1 MKDSFEFNK
10 DLRKVTKEVPL
21 KNVKIKD
28 NFWSQYRK
36 LAREVV
42 IPYQWE
48 AINDRIPD
56 AEPSH
61 AIKNFLIAAGLET
74 GEFGG
79 MVFQDSDVSKW
90 LEAVGFS
97 LETHPDA
104 ELEKNADEVIDIL
117 EMAQRPDGYL
127 NTYFILKEPENRW
140 TNLAE
145 CHELYC
151 AGHFF
156 EAAVAYYN
164 ATNKKKVLDIACR
177 FADYIDATF
186 GPEEGKI
193 HGYDGHQ
200 EVELAL
206 FKLYKVTG
214 NKKYLNLSKYF
225 LDERGAEP
233 DFFDMQWE
241 KRGKTD
247 FWQGGVKRE
256 WGKTYFQTHLPIR
269 QQNSAEGHAV
279 RVVYMCMAMAD
290 VAAETG
296 DMELFQACKKLWK
309 NIVLKRMYIT
319 GGIGSTSIG
328 ESFTFDYDLPND
340 TVYAETCASIGL
352 AFFAHRMLMIE
363 QKSEYAD
370 IMERA
375 LYNTIIGGMSQDGKG
390 FFYVNPL
397 EVKPEACEKDLA
409 KQHVKAVRQ
418 KWFTCAC
425 CPPNITRTLTSL
437 GKYIYTVNED
447 TVYTNLYIGGE
458 ATISVGNNEIKL
470 VQETEY
476 PWSERVSIKV
486 STKEETNFT
495 LGLRVPSWCPKAE
508 VKVNNEVID
517 IEEIKLDGY
526 IMINREWKDCDEIQL
541 VLKMPILRMKANPKV
556 RDDIGKVAIQRGP
569 LVYCLEEIDNGSNI
583 HEIYLPKEA
592 KLEESFD
599 EDLLGGIMTIKA
611 EASRVSNSKWGDEL
625 YSSEVTEEYCPAN
638 IKFVP
643 YYAWANRSI
652 GEMIVW
658 VREDNY

>member
-1 MKDSFEFNK
+1 MKDLFENSSG
-10 DLRKVTKEVPL
+10 LRKVTKEIPL
-21 KNVKIKD
+21 SNVKIKD
-28 NFWSQYRK
+28 NFWSHYRK

-48 AINDRIPD
+48 AINDRSPD

-61 AIKNFLIAAGLET
+61 ALKNFRIAAGIET
-74 GEFGG
+74 GEFHG

-97 LETHPDA
+97 LQTHPDP
-104 ELEKNADEVIDIL
+104 ELEKNADDVIDIL

-140 TNLAE
+140 RNLAE

-164 ATNKKKVLDIACR
+164 ATNKRKVLDIACK
-177 FADYIDATF
+177 FADYISDTF

-193 HGYDGHQ
+193 HGYDGHE

-241 KRGKTD
+241 ERGRKD

-256 WGKTYFQTHLPIR
+256 WGKTYFQTHLPVR
-269 QQNSAEGHAV
+269 QQESAEGHAV

-296 DMELFQACKKLWK
+296 DVELFKACKKLWK
-309 NIVLKRMYIT
+309 NIILKRMYIT

-340 TVYAETCASIGL
+340 MVYGETCASVGL

-363 QKSEYAD
+363 PKSEYAD
-370 IMERA
+370 VMESA
-375 LYNTIIGGMSQDGKG
+375 LYNTIIGGMAQDGKS

-397 EVKPEACEKDLA
+397 EVNPEACEKNPT
-409 KQHVKAVRQ
+409 KHHVKPRRQ

-437 GKYIYTVNED
+437 GQYIYTVNEE
-447 TVYTNLYIGGE
+447 TIYTNLYIGGE
-458 ATISVGNNEIKL
+458 ASISLADNEIKL
-470 VQETEY
+470 IQETDY
-476 PWSERVSIKV
+476 PWKEEIKIKV
-486 STKEETNFT
+486 FTEEEIKFT
-495 LGLRVPSWCPKAE
+495 LALRIPSWCPEAKI
-508 VKVNNEVID
+508 KVNNQVVD
-517 IEEIKLDGY
+517 IEERTLNGY
-526 IMINREWKDCDEIQL
+526 AMINREWKASDEIAL
-541 VLKMPILRMKANPKV
+541 ILKMPILRMKANPLV
-556 RDDIGKVAIQRGP
+556 RADIGKVAIQRGP
-569 LVYCLEEIDNGSNI
+569 LVYCLEEADNGSNL
-583 HEIYLPKEA
+583 HEIYLPKESTF
-592 KLEESFD
+592 EEGFD
-599 EDLLGGIMTIKA
+599 SNLLGGIVVINTEGKRLVNSEKWVNKLYRYEAEEEYIPSTIKF
-611 EASRVSNSKWGDEL
+611 
-625 YSSEVTEEYCPAN
+625 
-638 IKFVP
+638 IP
-643 YYAWANRSI
+643 YYAWANRNV
-652 GEMIVW
+652 GEMTVW
-658 VREDNY
+658 VREL

>member
-1 MKDSFEFNK
+1 MKELYKNSSG
-10 DLRKVTKEVPL
+10 LRKVTKEIPL

-28 NFWSQYRK
+28 NFWSHYRK

-61 AIKNFLIAAGLET
+61 ALKNFRIAAGIET
-74 GEFGG
+74 GEFHG

-97 LETHPDA
+97 LQTHPDQ
-104 ELEKNADEVIDIL
+104 ELEKNADDIIDIL

-164 ATNKKKVLDIACR
+164 ATNKKKVLDIACK
-177 FADYIDATF
+177 FADYISDTF

-193 HGYDGHQ
+193 HGYDGHE

-214 NKKYLNLSKYF
+214 NKKYLDLSKYF

-241 KRGKTD
+241 ERGRKD

-256 WGKTYFQTHLPIR
+256 WGKNYFQTHLPVR
-269 QQNSAEGHAV
+269 QQESAEGHAV

-296 DMELFQACKKLWK
+296 DVELFKACKKLWK
-309 NIVLKRMYIT
+309 NIILKRMYIT

-340 TVYAETCASIGL
+340 MVYGETCASVGL

-363 QKSEYAD
+363 PKSEYAD
-370 IMERA
+370 VMERT
-375 LYNTIIGGMSQDGKG
+375 LYNTIIGGMAQDGKS

-397 EVKPEACEKDLA
+397 EVSPEACEKNPT
-409 KQHVKAVRQ
+409 KHHVKPIRQ

-437 GKYIYTVNED
+437 GQYIYTVNEE
-447 TVYTNLYIGGE
+447 TIYTNLYIGGE
-458 ATISVGNNEIKL
+458 ASINLGENEIKL
-470 VQETEY
+470 IQETDY
-476 PWSERVSIKV
+476 PWKEEIKIKV
-486 STKEETNFT
+486 LAKEEVKFT
-495 LGLRVPSWCPKAE
+495 LALRIPGWCPEAKI
-508 VKVNNEVID
+508 KVNNKVIN
-517 IEEIKLDGY
+517 IEEIKFNGY
-526 IMINREWKDCDEIQL
+526 VMLNREWKDSDEIVL
-541 VLKMPILRMKANPKV
+541 ILKMPILRMKANPLV
-556 RDDIGKVAIQRGP
+556 RADIGKVAIQRGP
-569 LVYCLEEIDNGSNI
+569 LVYCLEEADNGSNL
-583 HEIYLPKEA
+583 HEIYLPKDSKFEA
-592 KLEESFD
+592 SFNSNLLSGIVVIKTEGKRLVNSEKWIDKLYRYEAEEEYIPS
-599 EDLLGGIMTIKA
+599 TIKF
-611 EASRVSNSKWGDEL
+611 
-625 YSSEVTEEYCPAN
+625 
-638 IKFVP
+638 IP
-643 YYAWANRSI
+643 YYAWANRNV
-652 GEMIVW
+652 GEMTVW
-658 VREDNY
+658 VREL

>member
-1 MKDSFEFNK
+1 MKDLFENSSG
-10 DLRKVTKEVPL
+10 LRKVTKEIPL
-21 KNVKIKD
+21 SNVKIKD
-28 NFWSQYRK
+28 NFWSHYRK

-61 AIKNFLIAAGLET
+61 ALKNFRIAAGIET
-74 GEFGG
+74 GEFHG

-97 LETHPDA
+97 IQTHPDP
-104 ELEKNADEVIDIL
+104 ELEKNADDVIDIL

-140 TNLAE
+140 RNLAE

-164 ATNKKKVLDIACR
+164 ATNKRKVLDIACK
-177 FADYIDATF
+177 FADYISDTF

-193 HGYDGHQ
+193 HGYDGHE

-241 KRGKTD
+241 ERGRKD

-256 WGKTYFQTHLPIR
+256 WGKTYFQTHLPVR
-269 QQNSAEGHAV
+269 QQESAEGHAV
-279 RVVYMCMAMAD
+279 RVVYMCMAMTD

-296 DMELFQACKKLWK
+296 DVELFKACKKLWK
-309 NIVLKRMYIT
+309 NIILKRMYIT

-340 TVYAETCASIGL
+340 MVYGETCASVGL

-363 QKSEYAD
+363 PKSEYAD
-370 IMERA
+370 VMERA
-375 LYNTIIGGMSQDGKG
+375 FYNTIIGGMAQDGKS

-397 EVKPEACEKDLA
+397 EVSPEACEKNPT
-409 KQHVKAVRQ
+409 KHHVKPRRQ

-437 GKYIYTVNED
+437 GQYIYTVNEE
-447 TVYTNLYIGGE
+447 TIYTNLYIGGE
-458 ATISVGNNEIKL
+458 ASISLADNEIKL
-470 VQETEY
+470 IQETDY
-476 PWSERVSIKV
+476 PW
-486 STKEETNFT
+486 KEEIKIKLLTEEEIKFT
-495 LGLRVPSWCPKAE
+495 LALRIPSWCPEAKI
-508 VKVNNEVID
+508 KVNNQVVD
-517 IEEIKLDGY
+517 IEERTLNGY
-526 IMINREWKDCDEIQL
+526 VMLKREWNPSDEIVL
-541 VLKMPILRMKANPKV
+541 ILKMPILRMKANPLV
-556 RDDIGKVAIQRGP
+556 RADIGKVAIQRGP
-569 LVYCLEEIDNGSNI
+569 LVYCLEEADNGSNL

-592 KLEESFD
+592 KFEESFD
-599 EDLLGGIMTIKA
+599 SSLLGSIVVIKTEGKRLVNSEKWLNKLYRYEAEEEYIPSTIKF
-611 EASRVSNSKWGDEL
+611 
-625 YSSEVTEEYCPAN
+625 
-638 IKFVP
+638 IP
-643 YYAWANRSI
+643 YYAWANRNV
-652 GEMIVW
+652 GEMTVW
-658 VREDNY
+658 VREL

>member
-1 MKDSFEFNK
+1 MMDAFEINK
-10 DLRKVTKEVPL
+10 ALMRKNNEVPL

-28 NFWSQYRK
+28 DFWSHYIK

-61 AIKNFLIAAGLET
+61 AIKNFRIAAGLES
-74 GEFGG
+74 GEFHG

-97 LETHPDA
+97 LQIHPDTN
-104 ELEKNADEVIDIL
+104 LEKIADEVIDIL
-117 EMAQRPDGYL
+117 EMAQQPDGYL
-127 NTYFILKEPENRW
+127 NTYFTLKEPENRW

-164 ATNKKKVLDIACR
+164 ATDKRKVLDIACR
-177 FADYIDATF
+177 FADCIDNTF
-186 GPEEGKI
+186 GPEDGKI
-193 HGYDGHQ
+193 HGYDGHE

-225 LDERGAEP
+225 IDERGAEP
-233 DFFDMQWE
+233 HFFDVEWE

-247 FWQGGVKRE
+247 FWPGGEMRT
-256 WGKTYFQTHLPIR
+256 WGKSYFQAHLPIR
-269 QQNSAEGHAV
+269 KQSSAEGHAV
-279 RVVYMCMAMAD
+279 RAVYMCMAMAD
-290 VAAETG
+290 IAAETG
-296 DMELFQACKKLWK
+296 DMELFNACKRLWK

-319 GGIGSTSIG
+319 GGIGSVSIG

-363 QKSEYAD
+363 AKSEYAD

-375 LYNTIIGGMSQDGKG
+375 LYNTIIGGMSQDGTG

-397 EVKPEACEKDLA
+397 EVKPEACEKNA
-409 KQHVKAVRQ
+409 TKHHVKPTRQ
-418 KWFTCAC
+418 KWFACAC
-425 CPPNITRTLTSL
+425 CPPNVTRTLTSL
-437 GKYIYTVNED
+437 GQYIYTVNKD
-447 TVYTNLYIGGE
+447 TIYTNLYIGGE
-458 ATISVGNNEIKL
+458 AIINVANNEIKL

-476 PWSERVSIKV
+476 PWSEKVSIKV
-486 STKEETNFT
+486 STKEETKFT
-495 LGLRVPSWCPKAE
+495 LGLRVPSWCPEAE
-508 VKVNNEVID
+508 VKVNNEVIN
-517 IEEIKLDGY
+517 IEKMKFNGY
-526 IMINREWKDCDEIQL
+526 IMINRDWNNCDEIQL
-541 VLKMPILRMKANPKV
+541 VLKMPILRMKANPMV
-556 RDDIGKVAIQRGP
+556 RADIGKVAIQRGP
-569 LVYCLEEIDNGSNI
+569 LVYCLEEADNGSNL

-592 KLEESFD
+592 KLEEKF
-599 EDLLGGIMTIKA
+599 EKDLLGGVMTIKA
-611 EASRVSNSKWGDEL
+611 EANRVSNSKWGEEL
-625 YSSEVTEEYCPAN
+625 YSSEIKEEYCSVN
-638 IKFVP
+638 VNFVP

-652 GEMIVW
+652 GEMTVW
-658 VREDNY
+658 VREGSY

>member
-1 MKDSFEFNK
+1 MKDSFELEL
-10 DLRKVTKEVPL
+10 DITKKANEVPL
-21 KNVKIKD
+21 KNVKIMD
-28 NFWSQYRK
+28 NFWSRYIN

-42 IPYQWE
+42 IPYQWD

-61 AIKNFLIAAGLET
+61 AIKNFRIAAGLDI
-74 GEFGG
+74 GEFHG

-97 LETHPDA
+97 LETQADP

-117 EMAQRPDGYL
+117 EVAQRPDGYL

-164 ATNKKKVLDIACR
+164 ATKKRKVLDIACR
-177 FADYIDATF
+177 FADYIDSIF

-193 HGYDGHQ
+193 HGFDGHP

-206 FKLYKVTG
+206 FKIYKVTG
-214 NKKYLNLSKYF
+214 NKRYLDLSKYF
-225 LDERGAEP
+225 LDERGAKP
-233 DFFDMQWE
+233 DFFDIEWE

-279 RVVYMCMAMAD
+279 RLAYLCMAMAD

-296 DMELFQACKKLWK
+296 DMELFKACKKLWK
-309 NIVLKRMYIT
+309 NIVTKRMYIT

-363 QKSEYAD
+363 PKSEYAD
-370 IMERA
+370 IMERT
-375 LYNTIIGGMSQDGKG
+375 LYNTIIGGMSQDGNR

-397 EVKPEACEKDLA
+397 EVKPEACEKNPI
-409 KQHVKAVRQ
+409 KHHVKPTRQ

-425 CPPNITRTLTSL
+425 CPPNVTRTLTSL
-437 GKYIYTVNED
+437 GRYIYTVNED
-447 TVYTNLYIGGE
+447 TIYTNLYIGGE
-458 ATISVGNNEIKL
+458 ADIIVGENKVKL
-470 VQETEY
+470 VQQTDY
-476 PWSERVSIKV
+476 PWDEKV
-486 STKEETNFT
+486 LFKVLTKVESKFT
-495 LGLRVPSWCPKAE
+495 LALRIPNWCPKAMI
-508 VKVNNEVID
+508 KVNNEVLD
-517 IEEIKLDGY
+517 IEEIQNNGY
-526 IMINREWKDCDEIQL
+526 IMLGRTWKDCDEIQL
-541 VLKMPILRMKANPKV
+541 TLKMPILRMKANPQV
-556 RDDIGKVAIQRGP
+556 SDDIGKVVIQRGP
-569 LVYCLEEIDNGSNI
+569 LVYCLEEEDNGSNL
-583 HEIYLPKEA
+583 HEIYLAREAELEANFEKE
-592 KLEESFD
+592 
-599 EDLLGGIMTIKA
+599 LLGGVVAIRA
-611 EASRVSNSKWGDEL
+611 EASRISESSWGNEL
-625 YSSEVTEEYCPAN
+625 YSPEIKGECSSVN

-643 YYAWANRSI
+643 YYAWANRCI
-652 GEMIVW
+652 GEMAVW
-658 VREDNY
+658 INER

>member
-1 MKDSFEFNK
+1 MKDLFENSSG
-10 DLRKVTKEVPL
+10 LRKVTKEIPL
-21 KNVKIKD
+21 CNVKIKD
-28 NFWSQYRK
+28 NFWSHYRK

-61 AIKNFLIAAGLET
+61 ALKNFRIAAGIET
-74 GEFGG
+74 GEFHG

-97 LETHPDA
+97 LQTHPDI
-104 ELEKNADEVIDIL
+104 ELEKNADDVIDIL

-140 TNLAE
+140 RNLAE

-164 ATNKKKVLDIACR
+164 ATNKRKVLDIACK
-177 FADYIDATF
+177 FADYISDTF

-193 HGYDGHQ
+193 NGYDGHE

-241 KRGKTD
+241 ERGRKD

-256 WGKTYFQTHLPIR
+256 WGKTYFQTHLPVR
-269 QQNSAEGHAV
+269 QQETAEGHAV

-296 DMELFQACKKLWK
+296 DVELFNACKKLWE
-309 NIVLKRMYIT
+309 NIILKRMYIT

-340 TVYAETCASIGL
+340 MVYGETCASVGL

-363 QKSEYAD
+363 PKSEYAD
-370 IMERA
+370 VMERA
-375 LYNTIIGGMSQDGKG
+375 LYNTIIGGMAQDGKS

-397 EVKPEACEKDLA
+397 EVNPEACEKNPT
-409 KQHVKAVRQ
+409 KHHVKPVRQ

-437 GKYIYTVNED
+437 GQYIYTVNEE
-447 TVYTNLYIGGE
+447 TIYTNLYIGGE
-458 ATISVGNNEIKL
+458 ASVKLGDNEIKL
-470 VQETEY
+470 IQETDY
-476 PWSERVSIKV
+476 PWKEEIKIKV
-486 STKEETNFT
+486 ITEGEIKFT
-495 LGLRVPSWCPKAE
+495 LALRIPSWCPEAKI
-508 VKVNNEVID
+508 KVNNQVVD
-517 IEEIKLDGY
+517 IEEITLNGY
-526 IMINREWKDCDEIQL
+526 VMINIEWKASDEIVL
-541 VLKMPILRMKANPKV
+541 ILKMPILRMKANPLV
-556 RDDIGKVAIQRGP
+556 RADIGKVAIQRGP
-569 LVYCLEEIDNGSNI
+569 LVYCIEEADNGSNL
-583 HEIYLPKEA
+583 HEIYLPKDS
-592 KLEESFD
+592 KFEESFD
-599 EDLLGGIMTIKA
+599 SNLLGGIVVIKTEGKRLVNSEKWVNKLYRYEAEEEYVPSTIKF
-611 EASRVSNSKWGDEL
+611 
-625 YSSEVTEEYCPAN
+625 
-638 IKFVP
+638 IP
-643 YYAWANRSI
+643 YYAWANRNV
-652 GEMIVW
+652 GEMMVW
-658 VREDNY
+658 VREL

>member
-1 MKDSFEFNK
+1 MKDLFENSSG
-10 DLRKVTKEVPL
+10 LRKVTKEIPIC
-21 KNVKIKD
+21 NVKIKD
-28 NFWSQYRK
+28 NFWSHYRK

-61 AIKNFLIAAGLET
+61 ALKNFRIAAGIET
-74 GEFGG
+74 GEFHG

-97 LETHPDA
+97 LQTHPDP
-104 ELEKNADEVIDIL
+104 ELEKNADDVIDIL

-140 TNLAE
+140 RNLAE

-164 ATNKKKVLDIACR
+164 ATNKRKVLDIACK
-177 FADYIDATF
+177 FADYISDTF

-193 HGYDGHQ
+193 HGYDGHE

-241 KRGKTD
+241 ERGRKD

-256 WGKTYFQTHLPIR
+256 WGKTYFQTHLPVR
-269 QQNSAEGHAV
+269 QQESAEGHAV

-296 DMELFQACKKLWK
+296 DVELFRACKKLWK
-309 NIVLKRMYIT
+309 NIILKRMYIT

-340 TVYAETCASIGL
+340 MVYGETCASVGL

-363 QKSEYAD
+363 PKSEYAD
-370 IMERA
+370 VMERA
-375 LYNTIIGGMSQDGKG
+375 LYNTIIGGMAQDGKS

-397 EVKPEACEKDLA
+397 EVSPEDCEKNPT
-409 KQHVKAVRQ
+409 KHHVKPRRQ

-437 GKYIYTVNED
+437 GQYIYTVNEE
-447 TVYTNLYIGGE
+447 TIYTNLYIGGE
-458 ATISVGNNEIKL
+458 ASISLADNEIKL
-470 VQETEY
+470 IQETDY
-476 PWSERVSIKV
+476 PWKEEIKIKV
-486 STKEETNFT
+486 FTEEEIKFT
-495 LGLRVPSWCPKAE
+495 LALRIPSWCPEAKI
-508 VKVNNEVID
+508 KVNNQVVD
-517 IEEIKLDGY
+517 IEERTLNGY
-526 IMINREWKDCDEIQL
+526 VMINREWKASDEIVL
-541 VLKMPILRMKANPKV
+541 ILKMPILRMKANPLV
-556 RDDIGKVAIQRGP
+556 RADIGKVAIQRGP
-569 LVYCLEEIDNGSNI
+569 LVYCLEEADNGSNL
-583 HEIYLPKEA
+583 HEIYLPKESTF
-592 KLEESFD
+592 EESFD
-599 EDLLGGIMTIKA
+599 SNLLGGIVVINTEGKRLVNSEKWVNKLYRYEAEEEYIPSTIKF
-611 EASRVSNSKWGDEL
+611 
-625 YSSEVTEEYCPAN
+625 
-638 IKFVP
+638 IP
-643 YYAWANRSI
+643 YYAWANRNV
-652 GEMIVW
+652 GEMTVW
-658 VREDNY
+658 VREL

>member
-1 MKDSFEFNK
+1 MKKSLELNMELSK
-10 DLRKVTKEVPL
+10 KTKEIPL
-21 KNVKIKD
+21 KDIKIKD
-28 NFWSQYRK
+28 NFWSQYIK

-42 IPYQWE
+42 IPYQWA

-61 AIKNFLIAAGLET
+61 AIKNFRIAAGLDT
-74 GEFGG
+74 GEFQG

-97 LETHPDA
+97 LQTKADP

-117 EMAQRPDGYL
+117 ERAQRPDGYL

-164 ATNKKKVLDIACR
+164 ATKKRKVLDIACR
-177 FADYIDATF
+177 FADYIDTVF

-193 HGYDGHQ
+193 HGYDGHE

-225 LDERGAEP
+225 LDQRGAEP
-233 DFFDMQWE
+233 DFFDLQWE
-241 KRGKTD
+241 KRGKKD
-247 FWQGGVKRE
+247 FWQGGVKRD

-269 QQNSAEGHAV
+269 QQSSAEGHAV
-279 RVVYMCMAMAD
+279 RLVYMCMAMAD

-296 DMELFQACKKLWK
+296 DMELFRACKRLWDS
-309 NIVLKRMYIT
+309 IVSKRMYIT

-352 AFFAHRMLMIE
+352 AFFAHRMSMIE
-363 QKSEYAD
+363 PKGEYAD
-370 IMERA
+370 VMERA
-375 LYNTIIGGMSQDGKG
+375 LYNTIIGGMSQDGKS

-397 EVKPEACEKDLA
+397 EVKPEACEKNPV
-409 KQHVKAVRQ
+409 KKHVKPTRQ

-425 CPPNITRTLTSL
+425 CPPNVTRTLTSL
-437 GKYIYTVNED
+437 GQYIYTINRN

-458 ATISVGNNEIKL
+458 AVFNVGDNEVKL
-470 VQETEY
+470 LQRTDY
-476 PWSERVSIKV
+476 PWDEKISIKIQ
-486 STKEETNFT
+486 SKEETEFT
-495 LGLRVPSWCPKAE
+495 MALRVPGWCPEAR
-508 VKVNNEVID
+508 VKVNDEIINA
-517 IEEIKLDGY
+517 EEIILNGY
-526 IMINREWKDCDEIQL
+526 IMLNRVWKDSDEIQL
-541 VLKMPILRMKANPKV
+541 ILKMPVLRMKANPFV
-556 RDDIGKVAIQRGP
+556 RADIGKVAIQRGP
-569 LVYCLEEIDNGSNI
+569 LVYCLEEEDNGSSL
-583 HEIYLPKEA
+583 HEIYLPREA
-592 KLEESFD
+592 ELKVDFERET
-599 EDLLGGIMTIKA
+599 LGGVKVIKA
-611 EASRVSNSKWGDEL
+611 SALRVLNDEWDTKL
-625 YSSEVTEEYCPAN
+625 YSAEIEEKYSPAD
-638 IKFVP
+638 IKFIP

-652 GEMIVW
+652 GEMSVW
-658 VREDNY
+658 INEK

>member
-1 MKDSFEFNK
+1 MNNLFENNSG
-10 DLRKVTKEVPL
+10 LRKVAKEIPL
-21 KNVKIKD
+21 SNVKIKD
-28 NFWSQYRK
+28 NFWSHYRK

-48 AINDRIPD
+48 AINDRVPD

-61 AIKNFLIAAGLET
+61 ALKNFRIAAGIET
-74 GEFGG
+74 GEFHG

-97 LETHPDA
+97 LQTHPDI
-104 ELEKNADEVIDIL
+104 ELEKNADNVIDIL

-140 TNLAE
+140 RNLAE

-164 ATNKKKVLDIACR
+164 ATNKRKVLDIACK
-177 FADYIDATF
+177 FADYISDTF
-186 GPEEGKI
+186 GQEEGKI
-193 HGYDGHQ
+193 HGYDGHE

-241 KRGKTD
+241 ERGRKD

-256 WGKTYFQTHLPIR
+256 WGKTYFQTHLPVR
-269 QQNSAEGHAV
+269 QQESAEGHAV

-296 DMELFQACKKLWK
+296 DVELFNACKKLWK
-309 NIVLKRMYIT
+309 NIILKRMYIT

-340 TVYAETCASIGL
+340 MVYGETCASVGL

-363 QKSEYAD
+363 PKSEHAD
-370 IMERA
+370 VMERA
-375 LYNTIIGGMSQDGKG
+375 LYNTIIGGMAQDGKS

-397 EVKPEACEKDLA
+397 EVSPEACEKNPT
-409 KQHVKAVRQ
+409 KHHVKPVRQ

-437 GKYIYTVNED
+437 GQYIYTANEE
-447 TVYTNLYIGGE
+447 TIYTNLYIGGE
-458 ATISVGNNEIKL
+458 ASISLADNEIKL
-470 VQETEY
+470 IQETAY
-476 PWSERVSIKV
+476 PWKEEIKIKV
-486 STKEETNFT
+486 FTEEEIKFT
-495 LGLRVPSWCPKAE
+495 LALRIPSWCREAKI
-508 VKVNNEVID
+508 KVNNQVVD
-517 IEEIKLDGY
+517 IEERTLNGY
-526 IMINREWKDCDEIQL
+526 VMLNRDWNASDEIVL
-541 VLKMPILRMKANPKV
+541 ILKMPILRMKANPLV
-556 RDDIGKVAIQRGP
+556 RADIGKVAIQRGP
-569 LVYCLEEIDNGSNI
+569 LVYCLEEADNGSNL

-592 KLEESFD
+592 KFEESFD
-599 EDLLGGIMTIKA
+599 SNLLGGIVVIKTEGKRLVNSEKWANKLYRYEAEEEYIPSTIKF
-611 EASRVSNSKWGDEL
+611 
-625 YSSEVTEEYCPAN
+625 
-638 IKFVP
+638 IP
-643 YYAWANRSI
+643 YYAWANRNV
-652 GEMIVW
+652 GEMTVW
-658 VREDNY
+658 VREL

>member
-1 MKDSFEFNK
+1 MKGLLEHNEWVK
-10 DLRKVTKEVPL
+10 KVTKEIPL
-21 KNVKIKD
+21 KNVKVKD
-28 NFWSQYRK
+28 KFWSKYIK

-61 AIKNFLIAAGLET
+61 AMKNFRIAAGLEK
-74 GEFGG
+74 GEFHG

-90 LEAVGFS
+90 LEAVGYS
-97 LETHPDA
+97 LETNPDF

-117 EMAQRPDGYL
+117 EKAQRLDGYL
-127 NTYFILKEPENRW
+127 DTYFILKEPENRW

-156 EAAVAYYN
+156 EAAAAYYN
-164 ATNKKKVLDIACR
+164 ATNKRKVLDIACR
-177 FADYIDATF
+177 FADYIDITF

-193 HGYDGHQ
+193 HGYDGHP

-214 NKKYLNLSKYF
+214 NEKYLKLSKYF
-225 LDERGAEP
+225 LDERGAKP
-233 DFFDMQWE
+233 DFFEMQRE
-241 KRGKTD
+241 KRGRKD
-247 FWQGGVKRE
+247 FWQGGIDGK
-256 WGKTYFQTHLPIR
+256 WGKKYFQTHLPIR
-269 QQNSAEGHAV
+269 EQDSAEGHAV
-279 RVVYMCMAMAD
+279 RAVYLCMAMAD

-296 DMELFQACKKLWK
+296 DMELFKACRNLWI
-309 NIVLKRMYIT
+309 NIVSRRMYIT

-352 AFFAHRMLMIE
+352 AFFAYRMLMIE
-363 QKSEYAD
+363 PKGEYAD
-370 IMERA
+370 IMEKV

-397 EVKPEACEKDLA
+397 EVNPEACEKNPI
-409 KQHVKAVRQ
+409 KYHVKPVRQ

-437 GKYIYTVNED
+437 GQYIYTVNEEII
-447 TVYTNLYIGGE
+447 YTNLYIGGE
-458 ATISVGNNEIKL
+458 VAINIANDQIKL
-470 VQETEY
+470 IQKTEY
-476 PWSERVSIKV
+476 PWNEKISIKIV
-486 STKEETNFT
+486 TKEKTKFV
-495 LGLRVPSWCPKAE
+495 LALRIPSWCNNAE
-508 VKVNNEVID
+508 IKVNNEAIN
-517 IEEIKLDGY
+517 INETNINGY
-526 IMINREWKDCDEIQL
+526 AMVDREWKDDDEVEII
-541 VLKMPILRMKANPKV
+541 LKMSILRMKANPLV
-556 RDDIGKVAIQRGP
+556 RADIGKVAIQRGP
-569 LVYCLEEIDNGSNI
+569 LVYCLEETDNGSNL
-583 HEIYLPKEA
+583 HEIYLPKET
-592 KLEESFD
+592 KLEENF
-599 EDLLGGIMTIKA
+599 EKDLLGGVMTIKGEA
-611 EASRVSNSKWGDEL
+611 ERILNNKWEDQL
-625 YSSEVTEEYCPAN
+625 YSPEIKEEYDPVS

-643 YYAWANRSI
+643 YYSWANRGI

-658 VREDNY
+658 MREK

>member
-1 MKDSFEFNK
+1 MDKDSLEFSK
-10 DLRKVTKEVPL
+10 DLRKISKEIPL
-21 KNVKIKD
+21 NNIKIND
-28 NFWSQYRK
+28 EFWSKYIK
-36 LAREVV
+36 LAMEVV

-48 AINDRIPD
+48 AINDRIED

-61 AIKNFLIAAGLET
+61 AIKNFRIAAGLET
-74 GEFGG
+74 GEFHG

-97 LETHPDA
+97 LQTHPDS

-117 EMAQRPDGYL
+117 ELAQRPDGYL
-127 NTYFILKEPENRW
+127 NTYFILKEPKNRW

-164 ATNKKKVLDIACR
+164 ATNKRKVLDIACR

-193 HGYDGHQ
+193 HGYDGHP

-206 FKLYKVTG
+206 FKLYKVTE
-214 NKKYLNLSKYF
+214 NKKYLKLSKYF
-225 LDERGAEP
+225 LDERGAKP

-241 KRGKTD
+241 KRGRKG
-247 FWQGGVKRE
+247 FWQGGINRE
-256 WGKTYFQTHLPIR
+256 WGKKYYQTHLPIR
-269 QQNSAEGHAV
+269 KQSTAEGHAV
-279 RVVYMCMAMAD
+279 RVVYMCMGMAD

-296 DMELFQACKKLWK
+296 DSELFKTCKNLWN
-309 NIVLKRMYIT
+309 NIVSKRMYIT

-328 ESFTFDYDLPND
+328 EAFTFDYDLSND

-352 AFFAHRMLMIE
+352 AFFAQRMLIIE
-363 QKSEYAD
+363 PRSEYAD

-397 EVKPEACEKDLA
+397 EVRPEACEKNPT
-409 KQHVKAVRQ
+409 KHHVKPVRQ

-437 GKYIYTVNED
+437 GRYIYTVND
-447 TVYTNLYIGGE
+447 DAVYANLYIGGK
-458 ATISVGNNEIKL
+458 ADINVGNNEIRL
-470 VQETEY
+470 IQETEY
-476 PWSERVSIKV
+476 PWEEKVLIKV
-486 STKEETNFT
+486 GAKEKTKFT
-495 LGLRVPSWCPKAE
+495 LALRIPGWCGKAE
-508 VKVNNEVID
+508 VKVNSEVIN
-517 IEEIKLDGY
+517 IEEIKLNGY
-526 IMINREWKDCDEIQL
+526 AMVNREWRDGDKVELI
-541 VLKMPILRMKANPKV
+541 LKMPILRMKANPLV
-556 RDDIGKVAIQRGP
+556 SDDIGKVAIQRGP
-569 LVYCLEEIDNGSNI
+569 LVYCLEEADNGSNL

-592 KLEESFD
+592 ELEECF
-599 EDLLGGIMTIKA
+599 EADLLGGVMVLKA
-611 EASRVSNSKWGDEL
+611 EAKRISNNSKWKDQL
-625 YSSEVTEEYCPAN
+625 YSSEIKEEYDSIN

-643 YYAWANRSI
+643 YYSWANRGT

-658 VREDNY
+658 VREK

>member
-1 MKDSFEFNK
+1 MKELYKNSSS
-10 DLRKVTKEVPL
+10 LRKVTKEIPL

-28 NFWSQYRK
+28 NFWAHYRK

-61 AIKNFLIAAGLET
+61 ALKNFRIAAGIET
-74 GEFGG
+74 GEFHG

-97 LETHPDA
+97 LQTHPDQ
-104 ELEKNADEVIDIL
+104 ELEKNADDIIDIL

-164 ATNKKKVLDIACR
+164 ATNKKKVLDIACK
-177 FADYIDATF
+177 FADYISDTF

-193 HGYDGHQ
+193 HGYDGHE

-214 NKKYLNLSKYF
+214 NKKYLDLSKYF

-241 KRGKTD
+241 ERGRKD

-256 WGKTYFQTHLPIR
+256 WGKNYFQTHLPVR
-269 QQNSAEGHAV
+269 QQESAEGHAV
-279 RVVYMCMAMAD
+279 RVVYMCIAMAD

-296 DMELFQACKKLWK
+296 DVELFKACKKLWK
-309 NIVLKRMYIT
+309 NIILKRMYIT

-340 TVYAETCASIGL
+340 IVYGETCASVGL

-363 QKSEYAD
+363 PKSEYAD
-370 IMERA
+370 VMERA
-375 LYNTIIGGMSQDGKG
+375 LYNTIIGGMAQDGKS

-397 EVKPEACEKDLA
+397 EVNPEACEKNPT
-409 KQHVKAVRQ
+409 KHHVKPIRQ

-437 GKYIYTVNED
+437 GQYIYTVNEE
-447 TVYTNLYIGGE
+447 TIYTNLYIGGE
-458 ATISVGNNEIKL
+458 ASINIGDNEIKL
-470 VQETEY
+470 IQETDY
-476 PWSERVSIKV
+476 PWKEEIKIKV
-486 STKEETNFT
+486 IAKEEVKFT
-495 LGLRVPSWCPKAE
+495 LALRIPGWCPEAKI
-508 VKVNNEVID
+508 KVNNQVVD
-517 IEEIKLDGY
+517 IEEITLNGY
-526 IMINREWKDCDEIQL
+526 VMLNREWKASDEIAL
-541 VLKMPILRMKANPKV
+541 ILKMPILRMKANPLV
-556 RDDIGKVAIQRGP
+556 RADIGKVAIQRGP
-569 LVYCLEEIDNGSNI
+569 LVYCLEEADNGSNI
-583 HEIYLPKEA
+583 HEIYLPKDSKFEA
-592 KLEESFD
+592 SFNSNLLSGIVVIKTEGKRLVNSEKWIDKLYRYEAEEEYIPS
-599 EDLLGGIMTIKA
+599 TIKF
-611 EASRVSNSKWGDEL
+611 
-625 YSSEVTEEYCPAN
+625 
-638 IKFVP
+638 IP
-643 YYAWANRSI
+643 YYAWANRNV
-652 GEMIVW
+652 GEMTVW
-658 VREDNY
+658 VREL

>member
-1 MKDSFEFNK
+1 MKDLFENSSG
-10 DLRKVTKEVPL
+10 LRKVAKEIPL
-21 KNVKIKD
+21 SNVKIKD
-28 NFWSQYRK
+28 NFWSHYRK

-61 AIKNFLIAAGLET
+61 ALKNFRIAAGIET
-74 GEFGG
+74 GEFHG

-97 LETHPDA
+97 LQTHPDP
-104 ELEKNADEVIDIL
+104 ELEKNADDVIDIL

-140 TNLAE
+140 RNLAE

-164 ATNKKKVLDIACR
+164 ATNKRKVLDIACK
-177 FADYIDATF
+177 FADYISDTF

-193 HGYDGHQ
+193 HGYDGHE

-241 KRGKTD
+241 ERGRKD

-256 WGKTYFQTHLPIR
+256 WGKTYFQTHLPVR
-269 QQNSAEGHAV
+269 QQESAEGHAV

-296 DMELFQACKKLWK
+296 DVELFKACKKLWK
-309 NIVLKRMYIT
+309 NIILKRMYIT

-340 TVYAETCASIGL
+340 MVYGETCASVGL

-363 QKSEYAD
+363 PKSEYAD
-370 IMERA
+370 VMESA
-375 LYNTIIGGMSQDGKG
+375 LYNTIIGGMAQDGKS

-397 EVKPEACEKDLA
+397 EVNPEACEKNPT
-409 KQHVKAVRQ
+409 KHHVKPRRQ

-437 GKYIYTVNED
+437 GQYIYTVNEE
-447 TVYTNLYIGGE
+447 TIYTNLYIGGE
-458 ATISVGNNEIKL
+458 ASISLADNEIKL
-470 VQETEY
+470 IQETDY
-476 PWSERVSIKV
+476 PWKEEIKIKV
-486 STKEETNFT
+486 FTEEEIKFT
-495 LGLRVPSWCPKAE
+495 LALRIPSWCPEAKI
-508 VKVNNEVID
+508 KVNNQVVD
-517 IEEIKLDGY
+517 IEERTLNGY
-526 IMINREWKDCDEIQL
+526 AMINREWKASDEIVL
-541 VLKMPILRMKANPKV
+541 ILKMPILRMKANPLV
-556 RDDIGKVAIQRGP
+556 RADIGKVAIQRGP
-569 LVYCLEEIDNGSNI
+569 LVYCLEEADNGSNL
-583 HEIYLPKEA
+583 HEIYLPKESTF
-592 KLEESFD
+592 EEGFD
-599 EDLLGGIMTIKA
+599 SNLLGGIVVINTEGKRLVNSEKWVNKLYRYEAEEEYIPSTIKF
-611 EASRVSNSKWGDEL
+611 
-625 YSSEVTEEYCPAN
+625 
-638 IKFVP
+638 IP
-643 YYAWANRSI
+643 YYAWANRNV
-652 GEMIVW
+652 GEMTVW
-658 VREDNY
+658 VREL